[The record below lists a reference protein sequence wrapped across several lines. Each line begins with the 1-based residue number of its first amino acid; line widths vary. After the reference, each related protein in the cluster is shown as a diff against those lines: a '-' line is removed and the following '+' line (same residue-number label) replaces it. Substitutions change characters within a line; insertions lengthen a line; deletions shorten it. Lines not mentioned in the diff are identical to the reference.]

1 MSEGDGKRWGK
12 GRKKEGEVGRLE
24 EKEKERERVTFSL
37 ADSDAKQRLLVTGC
51 K

>member
-1 MSEGDGKRWGK
+1 MKRDGGK
-12 GRKKEGEVGRLE
+12 GRKKRGKVGRLE

-37 ADSDAKQRLLVTGC
+37 VDSEAEQRLLVTGC